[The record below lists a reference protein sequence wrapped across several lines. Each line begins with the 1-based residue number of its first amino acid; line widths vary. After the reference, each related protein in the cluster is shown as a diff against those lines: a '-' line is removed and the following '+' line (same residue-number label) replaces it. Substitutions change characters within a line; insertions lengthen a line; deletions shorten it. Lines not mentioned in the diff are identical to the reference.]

1 MPVPL
6 RTGAPLLFMNPLR
19 GHYIATSRHKGRMP
33 RQDYSR
39 LDGHRSSLTTK
50 AEVAELI
57 ERFLENRLTYQQE
70 WNDFVECREPDA
82 VVDSYRKRCY
92 DLDALVNRP
101 DPVDEDAVAQL
112 RGILLELR

>member
-1 MPVPL
+1 M
-6 RTGAPLLFMNPLR
+6 RR
-19 GHYIATSRHKGRMP
+19 RR
-33 RQDYSR
+33 
-39 LDGHRSSLTTK
+39 TK

-82 VVDSYRKRCY
+82 VVDSYRKRRY
-92 DLDALVNRP
+92 DLDPLVNRP

-112 RGILLELR
+112 RGILLNCVQLVLTDLKRHRLPTMPSVR